1 MTTTRGP
8 RYTDTLY
15 QSAHEECF
23 SKPLIQEIKSVL
35 PPGVS
40 QEDFSRALEELTQA
54 LGADAVFSGS
64 DLKEYVDPYE
74 IPEAGNER
82 KLPGAAVW

>member
-1 MTTTRGP
+1 MATAPAP
-8 RYTDTLY
+8 RYTDNLY
-15 QSAHEECF
+15 QSAHDECF
-23 SKPLIQEIKSVL
+23 SKPLIQGIESVL
-35 PPGVS
+35 PPGLS

-64 DLKEYVDPYE
+64 ALKEYVDPYE
-74 IPEAGNER
+74 IPEAGKER